1 VNILIYTDS
10 DLDGAGSALLLKW
23 YFKQAKD
30 LVIVETGESILA
42 SNFKSR
48 EGTHDHFDKIFILDL
63 SLTKDIIPYI
73 DKEKVIV
80 IDHHADHYDLKD
92 YYKNAKVL
100 IEPGTSCVNLICKL
114 FKKKLTL
121 SESQKTLIEYID
133 SYDSFNFKNK
143 EPLKL
148 NAIFNCYNRPKVEK
162 FIEAFDKG
170 FREYT
175 LFEKNSINL
184 HFKKLKDQ
192 IKNAEIYKGKIKD
205 YDVVATFADYA
216 INEVARYFINVHKA
230 EIGIVVNKKAKVVSF
245 RRAKQSKVDVSILA
259 KTLCDGGGSV
269 AAAGGRLTEKFG
281 ELTKQFKIC

>member
-1 VNILIYTDS
+1 VNILIYTDN

-30 LVIVETGESILA
+30 IVVVETGESILA

-48 EGTHDHFDKIFILDL
+48 ENTHDHFDKIFILDL
-63 SLTKDIIPYI
+63 ALTKDIIPYI
-73 DKEKVIV
+73 DKEKVVV
-80 IDHHADHYDLKD
+80 IDHHADHYDLKE
-92 YYKNAKVL
+92 YYKNAKA
-100 IEPGTSCVNLICKL
+100 IIIPGSSCVELISKI
-114 FKKKLTL
+114 FSKKLNLT
-121 SESQKTLIEYID
+121 EAQQTLIDHID
-133 SYDSFNFKNK
+133 SYDSFNFKCK

-162 FIEAFDKG
+162 FIEAFYDG

-184 HFKKLKDQ
+184 HFKKLKEQ
-192 IKNAEIYKGKIKD
+192 INQAEIYKGKIKD

-216 INEVARYFINVHKA
+216 INEVARYFINKHKA

-245 RRAKQSKVDVSILA
+245 RRAKQSKIDVSILA

-269 AAAGGRLTEKFG
+269 AAAGGKLTEKFG
-281 ELTKQFKIC
+281 ELTKQFKLC